1 MKKRQRKKLR
11 IEEFTEWGFDVEL
24 EIDIPIKDMEA
35 NSNFLDEVIEFVESQ
50 DLYMGGSSTGFY
62 VCRKKTA
69 TEEDRAIMLDFLSNH
84 KNVINAKVAP
94 LSNSWYGGKEK
105 ATRYNYKELRKKLW
119 EE

>member
-11 IEEFTEWGFDVEL
+11 IEEFTEWGFDVDL
-24 EIDIPIKDMEA
+24 EIDISEKDRQA
-35 NSNFLDEVIEFVESQ
+35 SNDFLDEVIEFVESQ
-50 DLYMGGSSTGFY
+50 DLYIGGSSVEFY

-69 TEEDRAIMLDFLSNH
+69 TEEDRVTMLDFLSNH
-84 KNVINAKVAP
+84 KNVTNVKIAP
-94 LSNSWYGGKEK
+94 LSNAWYGGKEK